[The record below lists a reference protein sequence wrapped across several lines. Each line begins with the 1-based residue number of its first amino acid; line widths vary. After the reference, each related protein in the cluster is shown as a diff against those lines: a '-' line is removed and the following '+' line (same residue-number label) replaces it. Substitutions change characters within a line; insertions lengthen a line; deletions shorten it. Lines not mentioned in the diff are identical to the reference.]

1 MAGTR
6 GEIMRHFGF
15 GLLAGA
21 IALLAI
27 PEALSAAPGAIGIQT
42 EDVARFYQVYGRAKG
57 HPTAAELQRDY
68 LDPGTVGLHHLLK
81 VRNVTA
87 ERIAQAIETR
97 PEIYSNARSCL
108 EALPRVRARLDAAF
122 GKLLELYPQADKPP
136 VTILISRGKPLAISG
151 PGDGVQIAL
160 EAMCAKDIG
169 ALLGSDLDDR
179 FVHVTAHEYIHAQ
192 QSPVLANDEH
202 PTVLERS
209 LVEGVAEF
217 VGELISGDISNVAVR
232 AAAKGHEHEIETR
245 FAADLDKTDLT
256 AWVDNTTPQ
265 DIGELGYFIGYRI
278 AKSYYQHARDKRS
291 AVAELIQATDAHA
304 VLAKSGWYPGIVLD

>member
-1 MAGTR
+1 MR
-6 GEIMRHFGF
+6 GEMMKQFSF
-15 GLLAGA
+15 AVFA
-21 IALLAI
+21 CAVALLAV
-27 PEALSAAPGAIGIQT
+27 PEAASAPSGAIEIQT
-42 EDVARFYQVYGRAKG
+42 EDVARFYQVYERAKG

-68 LDPGTVGLHHLLK
+68 LDPGTPGLHHLLK

-97 PEIYSNARSCL
+97 PELYTNARSCL
-108 EALPRVRARLDAAF
+108 DALPRVRARLETAF

-136 VTILISRGKPLAISG
+136 VTILIGRGKPLAISG
-151 PGDGVQIAL
+151 PGDGVQIGL

-192 QSPVLANDEH
+192 QSPVLANNEH

-217 VGELISGDISNVAVR
+217 VGELTSGDISNIAVR
-232 AAAKGHEHEIETR
+232 AAAKGHEREIETR

-256 AWVDNTTPQ
+256 QWVDNTTAT

-278 AKSYYQHARDKRS
+278 AKSYYRHAHDKR
-291 AVAELIQATDAHA
+291 AAIGELIQATDAHA
-304 VLAKSGWYPGIVLD
+304 VLAKSGWYPGIALD